1 MHTIL
6 PTRLPLKKF
15 YRHFARLTEL
25 ALRANPLRVNKIKVP
40 FYDFIRAIVRG
51 TKYIIALQLI
61 YRDYPPRCGKPQKHT
76 NDKI

>member
-15 YRHFARLTEL
+15 YRHFAHLTEL

-40 FYDFIRAIVRG
+40 FRDFIRAIVRG
-51 TKYIIALQLI
+51 TKYIIALRLI
-61 YRDYPPRCGKPQKHT
+61 YRDYLPKKRR
-76 NDKI
+76 